1 MYAAQDHDT
10 NRALLRA
17 IRRCVEYAVTVGL
30 ALLSSYWIVY
40 GHW

>member
-1 MYAAQDHDT
+1 MRVMRY
-10 NRALLRA
+10 RAENSAFVRA

-40 GHW
+40 GRW

>member
-1 MYAAQDHDT
+1 MRAMPHYAE
-10 NRALLRA
+10 NRAPLRA

-40 GHW
+40 GR